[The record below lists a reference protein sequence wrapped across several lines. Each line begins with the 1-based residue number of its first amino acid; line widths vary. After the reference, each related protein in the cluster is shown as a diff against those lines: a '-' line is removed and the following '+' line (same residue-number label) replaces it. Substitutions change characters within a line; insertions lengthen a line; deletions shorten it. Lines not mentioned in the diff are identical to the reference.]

1 MVLNLIAIL
10 VALAGL
16 VATLAN
22 DAYLALLGSAARRR
36 AGGAPV
42 AEYVRGRWPLAGTTT
57 AVALV
62 ALLLTN
68 GGAVADVLALL
79 AGAGS
84 GVVAAQA
91 LQSARQRFRTGG

>member
-36 AGGAPV
+36 AGGELV

-84 GVVAAQA
+84 GLVAAQA
-91 LQSARQRFRTGG
+91 LQSARQRFRTRG